1 MQATNNYH
9 SRRSDIHLLD
19 EEEEEN
25 EMAKGALESQG
36 TAETASRRE
45 QLVEISR
52 EHVEIQVL

>member
-19 EEEEEN
+19 EEEEN
-25 EMAKGALESQG
+25 EMAKCALEPQG

-45 QLVEISR
+45 GLVEISR
-52 EHVEIQVL
+52 EHAKIQVL